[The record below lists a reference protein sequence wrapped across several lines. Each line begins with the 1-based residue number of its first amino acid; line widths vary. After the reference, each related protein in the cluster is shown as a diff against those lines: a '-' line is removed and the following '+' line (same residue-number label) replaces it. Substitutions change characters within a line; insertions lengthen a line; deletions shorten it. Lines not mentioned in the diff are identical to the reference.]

1 MRHAASEPE
10 KKLFPLKIIL
20 IFCIEEAF
28 IKNNPDSIN
37 APFRNSTAI
46 TLREILILKGQSN
59 ESFNLQFFF
68 INTPVHWIAGK
79 NIFDYG

>member
-10 KKLFPLKIIL
+10 KKLIPLKIIL

-37 APFRNSTAI
+37 APFRNSSAI

-59 ESFNLQFFF
+59 ESFNLKFFYQHTGPL
-68 INTPVHWIAGK
+68 NSR
-79 NIFDYG
+79 